1 MTYDISRGNISYVGI
16 TPNDTRGEME
26 TQITKYL
33 PLTESTAYILLSL
46 LEPSHGY
53 VIMQNVEAMSQGTVK
68 IGPGTLYGAFTTLES
83 EGLILKVGEA
93 DRRKT
98 YALTEKGK
106 GVLKE
111 HIRRSEILAKN
122 GKITKDW

>member
-1 MTYDISRGNISYVGI
+1 MTNDISRDNISLDVI
-16 TPNDTRGEME
+16 TLNDIRGEME

-46 LEPSHGY
+46 VEPSHGY
-53 VIMQNVEAMSQGTVK
+53 AIMQNVEAMSQGTVK

-83 EGLILKVGEA
+83 EGLIRKVGEA

-98 YALTEKGK
+98 YALTDKGK